1 MLSTV
6 SNDHLLQVMK
16 SWASLLETI
25 TKLVFTELVTLEK
38 NFILQSKCAHLLQ
51 KICHRA
57 MHGEIILKFT
67 HCGLHGIEWPL
78 HSQFVSYVYR
88 RGSLEEWGGREKLS
102 AVVYK
107 RCVLQIHR
115 VLYGR
120 QQNGQQVADINSN
133 KEMCRCQCAV
143 AIL

>member
-6 SNDHLLQVMK
+6 SNDHLLQATK

-25 TKLVFTELVTLEK
+25 MKLVFTELVTLEK

-57 MHGEIILKFT
+57 MHGEITLQFT
-67 HCGLHGIEWPL
+67 HCGLHGIAWPL

-88 RGSLEEWGGREKLS
+88 RGRLEEWGGRESSVQLFTNAVFYKSTGYCTAGNKMGSKLLIS
-102 AVVYK
+102 T
-107 RCVLQIHR
+107 
-115 VLYGR
+115 
-120 QQNGQQVADINSN
+120 
-133 KEMCRCQCAV
+133 
-143 AIL
+143 

>member
-6 SNDHLLQVMK
+6 SNDHLLQATK
-16 SWASLLETI
+16 SWASLQETI

-57 MHGEIILKFT
+57 IHGEIILQFT
-67 HCGLHGIEWPL
+67 HCGLHGIAWPL

-88 RGSLEEWGGREKLS
+88 RGRLEEWGGRESSVQLFTN
-102 AVVYK
+102 AVFYK
-107 RCVLQIHR
+107 STGL
-115 VLYGR
+115 LYGR
-120 QQNGQQVADINSN
+120 QQNGQQVADINST